1 MAQIKIKRTEEPL
14 GSRTLEYGE
23 LAIAEDK
30 LYFGNSNNMPVAVGA
45 AAEMPTIM
53 FSKMYCNN
61 TSGYWDATSSSIFL
75 VFEYSGDLRVGDE
88 LTICRRKLSIE
99 KKNRTRKRYR
109 LGVIISFTL
118 TQYDLYTKDGKKFV
132 KVELPYDALL
142 ANLLYRTDTL
152 EPAMRIKYVRIR
164 RKIVKSN
171 SKHVSSLFSN
181 IVPLVWTT
189 SNEAGGGRVK
199 VMVKPL

>member
-1 MAQIKIKRTEEPL
+1 MAQIKIKRTEQPI

-45 AAEMPTIM
+45 EKGMPTIM

-61 TSGYWDATSSSIFL
+61 TSGYWDAASSSIFL

-88 LTICRRKLSIE
+88 LTICRRKLSVE
-99 KKNRTRKRYR
+99 KKKRTRKRYR
-109 LGVIISFTL
+109 LGVIISFAL
-118 TQYDLYTKDGKKFV
+118 SQYDFYTKDGKKFV
-132 KVELPYDALL
+132 KVELPYNTILADLL
-142 ANLLYRTDTL
+142 DKTDTL
-152 EPAMRIKYVRIR
+152 EPTLRIKYVRIR
-164 RKIVKSN
+164 RKILNSA

-181 IVPLVWTT
+181 IVPLVWTSST
-189 SNEAGGGRVK
+189 EAGSGRTK

>member
-1 MAQIKIKRTEEPL
+1 MARIKIKRTEQPI

-45 AAEMPTIM
+45 ETGMPTIM

-99 KKNRTRKRYR
+99 KKTRTRKRYR
-109 LGVIISFTL
+109 LGVIIGFTL
-118 TQYDLYTKDGKKFV
+118 VQHDFYTKDGKKFV
-132 KVELPYDALL
+132 KVELPYNAILED
-142 ANLLYRTDTL
+142 LLYKTDTAQAAL
-152 EPAMRIKYVRIR
+152 RIKYVRIR
-164 RKIVKSN
+164 RKILNSN
-171 SKHVSSLFSN
+171 LHVSSLFSN
-181 IVPLVWTT
+181 IVPLVWT
-189 SNEAGGGRVK
+189 SYNETGSGRTK
-199 VMVKPL
+199 IMVKPL